1 VSSLVV
7 ITDCDHGG
15 IEPELDVLRAADVE
29 VRLEQ
34 VQTSEEVA
42 AAAAD
47 ADALIVQYAIVDGA
61 ALDRLPGCQ
70 AIIRYGVG
78 VDTID
83 IEEATERG
91 VWVVNVPDYG
101 VEEVSDH
108 TIALVLDLVRGVTVL
123 NRSVRQGGWD
133 YRVAEGNRRLSTLT
147 LGVVGQGRIGR
158 SVAVK
163 GAALGMRVLGYD
175 VQPSLISSPVEPATL
190 DHLLTQSDVVCLH
203 APLTPDTEHM
213 IDSASLALMRPTAFL
228 VNTARGGLVDA
239 DALLET
245 LNNGALAGAGLD
257 VLETEPPVGCGSELV
272 QHPSVLVTPHS
283 AWWSREAFHAL
294 KSEVAREAVRVLR
307 GDRPRSPVNQPRTRT
322 PR

>member
-1 VSSLVV
+1 MSELVV

-15 IEPELDVLRAADVE
+15 IDPEVDVLSAAGIE

-34 VQTSEEVA
+34 AQTSEQVA
-42 AAAAD
+42 AASVD
-47 ADALIVQYAIVDGA
+47 AGALIVQYATVDGP
-61 ALDRLPGCQ
+61 ALDQLPACQ

-83 IEEATERG
+83 VEAATQRG

-108 TIALVLDLVRGVTVL
+108 TLALALDLVRGVTVL
-123 NRSVRQGGWD
+123 NRSVREGGWD
-133 YRVAEGNRRLSTLT
+133 YRIAAGNRRLSTLT

-163 GAALGMRVLGYD
+163 GAGLGMRVLGYD

-190 DHLLTQSDVVCLH
+190 DGLLAQSDVVCLH
-203 APLTPDTEHM
+203 APLTPDTQHM
-213 IDSASLALMRPTAFL
+213 IDAAALALMRPTAFL

-239 DALLET
+239 DALLDA
-245 LNNGALAGAGLD
+245 LNSGRLAGAGLD
-257 VLETEPPVGCGSELV
+257 VLETEPPSGSSLALAE
-272 QHPSVLVTPHS
+272 HPSVIVTPHS

-307 GDRPRSPVNQPRTRT
+307 GDAPRSPVNQPRIKTAR
-322 PR
+322 